1 MQTVREIAF
10 VAGNVALDFVNTAEE
25 RGNPEAG
32 DALLTP
38 ADLRLWGQRYG
49 LLARS
54 LPMHDAAAELERAR
68 AARELIYALLFARV
82 HGRRPRKSELAR
94 LAELAADA
102 YRAATLQIDEDGAVR
117 WRWSPSELATVR
129 HVAVTEA
136 VQLLD
141 HPPSARLKQCPGDH
155 CGWFFLD
162 ATKRGNRRWCLMRE
176 CGQDAKDD
184 RRRRKRAAAK

>member
-1 MQTVREIAF
+1 MQTVREIPF

-25 RGNPEAG
+25 RGHPEAG
-32 DALLTP
+32 EALLTP

-54 LPMHDAAAELERAR
+54 LPMNDAPAELERAR
-68 AARELIYALLFARV
+68 AARELIYALLFTRV
-82 HGRRPRKSELAR
+82 RGRRPRKSELAR
-94 LAELAADA
+94 LAELAAEA
-102 YRAATLQIDEDGAVR
+102 YAAATLQIDEDGTVR

-162 ATKRGNRRWCLMRE
+162 VTKRGNRRWCLMRE
-176 CGQDAKDD
+176 CGQEAKDE
-184 RRRRKRAAAK
+184 RRRRKRATAK